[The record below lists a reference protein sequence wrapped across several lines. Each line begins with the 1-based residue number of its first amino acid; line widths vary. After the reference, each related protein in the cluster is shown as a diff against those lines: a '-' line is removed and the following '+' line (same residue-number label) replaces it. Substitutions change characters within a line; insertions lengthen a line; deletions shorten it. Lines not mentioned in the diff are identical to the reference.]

1 MNVKN
6 NIFAI
11 FSVILLASCAS
22 KTIVVDDNEILTDCR
37 PEWAAGKVPKHHYV
51 GTAKSNSESA
61 ARSKSEFNARAA
73 MARAV
78 AANMVQDQRS
88 DMSQQVNEG
97 GDVSIITEDVFV
109 ENITLA
115 VNTIL
120 RFSQVVNVKTC
131 KIQDDR
137 VYAIY
142 TLMEYDAKTAKDRLK
157 GETAAGKEVE
167 ARLANAGLEGMDTD
181 ELLNVVDKVMNANAQ
196 LD

>member
-1 MNVKN
+1 
-6 NIFAI
+6 
-11 FSVILLASCAS
+11 
-22 KTIVVDDNEILTDCR
+22 
-37 PEWAAGKVPKHHYV
+37 
-51 GTAKSNSESA
+51 
-61 ARSKSEFNARAA
+61 